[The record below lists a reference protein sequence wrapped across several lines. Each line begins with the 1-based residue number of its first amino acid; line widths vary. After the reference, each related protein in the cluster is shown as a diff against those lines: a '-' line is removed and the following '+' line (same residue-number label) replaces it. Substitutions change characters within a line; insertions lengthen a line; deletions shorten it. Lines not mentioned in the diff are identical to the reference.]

1 MLLDSATYSVPAFA
15 ISQWQRPLV
24 FRKIGPCS
32 LLISKS
38 PQQQY
43 HHVWLC
49 ICTRLH
55 VSLLTCH
62 ASRRSLPAKSTM
74 TKRPTR
80 VTDCAPA
87 SSSPSWQSKQPNRRR
102 YLVKLMVG
110 WIQASNPRW
119 GEKSGQSLQKCS
131 LPVTTSLINV
141 CSSQWRTQSSSGT
154 EHSTQSVRRVWDLD
168 ETCASCSK
176 AMSKD
181 SIIGHHSS

>member
-15 ISQWQRPLV
+15 ISQWKRPLV
-24 FRKIGPCS
+24 YRKIGPCS

-87 SSSPSWQSKQPNRRR
+87 SSSPSWQSKEPNRRR

-110 WIQASNPRW
+110 CIQASQSTMRRKVRTVSAEMFPSRYNISNQCLLIAMEDPVLQWHWTLHTEREESV
-119 GEKSGQSLQKCS
+119 GSGGDLRKLLKSNALRI
-131 LPVTTSLINV
+131 L
-141 CSSQWRTQSSSGT
+141 
-154 EHSTQSVRRVWDLD
+154 
-168 ETCASCSK
+168 
-176 AMSKD
+176 
-181 SIIGHHSS
+181 